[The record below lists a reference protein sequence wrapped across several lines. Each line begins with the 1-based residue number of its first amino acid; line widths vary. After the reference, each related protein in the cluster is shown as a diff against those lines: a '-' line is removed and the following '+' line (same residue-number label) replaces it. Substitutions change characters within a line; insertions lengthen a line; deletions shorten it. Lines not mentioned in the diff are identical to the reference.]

1 MICAIWLAVR
11 LLERVLLFGLEETLP
26 VLELLVEVRLD
37 SNSEMIEEASVFE
50 VVSVSVVGV
59 SDSEVASEEL
69 SSGDLHPVRIIP
81 SKIKQIRKGSN
92 FLMGPPNSNLD
103 KRICVL
109 R

>member
-1 MICAIWLAVR
+1 MV
-11 LLERVLLFGLEETLP
+11 V
-26 VLELLVEVRLD
+26 
-37 SNSEMIEEASVFE
+37 
-50 VVSVSVVGV
+50 VVSVSVSVSVSVVVV
-59 SDSEVASEEL
+59 SDSEVVSEEL